1 MGYYF
6 NHSEEIEESDNQ
18 NSDMAI
24 DKVELTRKI
33 TDELNEEIGVPTIF
47 INPNKRKKIS
57 LTGSKFGGIPY
68 WDPSL
73 PYPTDKNGNKLK
85 LLAQFNLYEISEVCK
100 GDVGLLPK
108 EGILQFFLLSGSNY
122 SYGSDFENYTN
133 DDHFRVIYHPT
144 INPNI
149 TVEDVQNLHIP
160 IASASANDY
169 EPISGEIALDFK
181 INKKASP
188 LYGSFKELFI
198 NKAALYG
205 WKIDDKADE
214 VFNDLSDCLE
224 DEAADELYEY
234 AYFEQNCL
242 LGYPIFTQTDPRP
255 DEERYTGYDTQLFQI
270 ISYDAEEGTDFIA
283 AWGDAGIAHF
293 FINHKKLMEKDFSD
307 IMYYWD
313 CS

>member
-57 LTGSKFGGIPY
+57 LTSSKFGGMPY
-68 WDPSL
+68 WDSSL

-160 IASASANDY
+160 IASVSTNDY
-169 EPISGEIALDFK
+169 EPISGEIALDFSVRK
-181 INKKASP
+181 TASP
-188 LYGSFKELFI
+188 HYGNFKDEFI
-198 NKAALYG
+198 EKAALYG
-205 WKIDDKADE
+205 WKIENKTDYDIC
-214 VFNDLSDCLE
+214 NCLE
-224 DEAADELYEY
+224 NGIGYELDDYGCHE
-234 AYFEQNCL
+234 ENCL
-242 LGYPIFTQTDPRP
+242 LGYPVYTQLGDPRF
-255 DEERYTGYDTQLFQI
+255 DDTQYAQYDTQLFQMV
-270 ISYDAEEGTDFIA
+270 SYNEEGTKFMAI
-283 AWGDAGIAHF
+283 WGDMGIAHF

-313 CS
+313 CT